1 MISGKRETS
10 RQKKKKKENNYV
22 NYKELRSPKGE
33 EKGKKKKVDI
43 YSTVEIT
50 FLDLHKIV
58 YN

>member
-10 RQKKKKKENNYV
+10 RQKNKKQFCELQGVKKPQGGG
-22 NYKELRSPKGE
+22 KE
-33 EKGKKKKVDI
+33 KKKVDI